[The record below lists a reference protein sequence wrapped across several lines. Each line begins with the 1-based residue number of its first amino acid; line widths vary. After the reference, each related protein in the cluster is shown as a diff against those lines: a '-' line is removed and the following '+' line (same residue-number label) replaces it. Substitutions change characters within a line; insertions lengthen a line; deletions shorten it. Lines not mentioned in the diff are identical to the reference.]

1 LRQLATVQ
9 AMVSSFFDKTQIMAE
24 SDIDKINEQIKKLD
38 VVDGGTFSIAGK
50 GLFYDDDDKI
60 DNLVKSLKDASYEK
74 LNLSGNSIGIKAAA
88 AIGDVLKLNSSIKE
102 LHLSDLFTR
111 RTLDEIPNCLKHIFD
126 AIVESG
132 AKIEMLDLSDS
143 AFGKIGADEL
153 VRFFSSPSAW
163 SLHTLLL
170 HNNGLGIGG
179 GQVIANALK
188 TAHYNS
194 KMANVKF
201 NLKTVVIGRNRLENA
216 GAMALADAFQTIG
229 TLEEIVMPQNGI
241 TGPGITE
248 LLKAFSKNPSLK
260 KIDLSDN
267 TFSKDAAFSLKD
279 MLKQLKQL
287 EFVNFDDCLLRN
299 HCAEHLAQGLALASP
314 NLSEIHLNG
323 CEFDTSAG
331 SQILLSLKSKT
342 SLSKI
347 NLNYNQ
353 FGEEGVKVIK
363 NIASDLGLADFL
375 GSLSED
381 DGSYQSGSGED
392 EEEEEEEE
400 DDDDDEEED
409 DDDDEEEDEE
419 EMSEDEFVVVE
430 SNSLNIYSPAE
441 LIEMLQTEPKLE
453 HLLALQDEHTKEEF
467 LKILTLKKDNMD
479 FCAKTIIGLS
489 SVLTPD
495 CSEEDKNLC
504 LSIWQWISDTLIDQ
518 EEVELFVN
526 SLVLHI
532 HLIRALPGMESK
544 FQLYGIYDMLFY
556 VAKEKLFSPIFYDVL
571 KFFIKR
577 KCPRVEDIDSKK
589 LLDVVESLSSRT

>member
-1 LRQLATVQ
+1 MKCIYTLITPELRQLATVIVQ

-60 DNLVKSLKDASYEK
+60 DNLVKSLKDASFEK

-88 AIGDVLKLNSSIKE
+88 AIGDVLKLNSSIK
-102 LHLSDLFTR
+102 SKQNFNYTF
-111 RTLDEIPNCLKHIFD
+111 CAVFGCQKHIFD

-299 HCAEHLAQGLALASP
+299 HCAEHLAQ
-314 NLSEIHLNG
+314 
-323 CEFDTSAG
+323 D
-331 SQILLSLKSKT
+331 
-342 SLSKI
+342 
-347 NLNYNQ
+347 NQ
-353 FGEEGVKVIK
+353 FGEKGVKVIK

-381 DGSYQSGSGED
+381 DGSYQSGSGE

-400 DDDDDEEED
+400 DDDDDD
-409 DDDDEEEDEE
+409 DDDEEDEE
-419 EMSEDEFVVVE
+419 EMSEEEFVVVE

-467 LKILTLKKDNMD
+467 LKILTV
-479 FCAKTIIGLS
+479 F
-489 SVLTPD
+489 
-495 CSEEDKNLC
+495 
-504 LSIWQWISDTLIDQ
+504 
-518 EEVELFVN
+518 
-526 SLVLHI
+526 H
-532 HLIRALPGMESK
+532 
-544 FQLYGIYDMLFY
+544 FY
-556 VAKEKLFSPIFYDVL
+556 
-571 KFFIKR
+571 
-577 KCPRVEDIDSKK
+577 
-589 LLDVVESLSSRT
+589 

>member
-1 LRQLATVQ
+1 
-9 AMVSSFFDKTQIMAE
+9 MAE
-24 SDIDKINEQIKKLD
+24 LDIDRINEQIKKLD
-38 VVDGGTFSIAGK
+38 VVDSGTFSIAGK
-50 GLFYDDDDKI
+50 GLFYDDDDEI
-60 DNLVKSLKDASYEK
+60 DNLAKSLKDASFEK

-88 AIGDVLKLNSSIKE
+88 AIGDALKLNSSIKE

-111 RTLDEIPNCLKHIFD
+111 RTLDEIPYCLKHIFD

-132 AKIEMLDLSDS
+132 AKIEILDLSDS

-153 VRFFSSPSAW
+153 VNFFSSPSAW

-188 TAHYNS
+188 TAHHNS

-216 GAMALADAFQTIG
+216 GATALADAFQTIG

-241 TGPGITE
+241 TGPGIIE

-267 TFSKDAAFSLKD
+267 TFSKDAATSLKE
-279 MLKQLKQL
+279 MLKQLKKL

-323 CEFDTSAG
+323 CEFHTSAA
-331 SQILLSLKSKT
+331 SQILLSLKSKA

-347 NLNYNQ
+347 NMNNNQ
-353 FGEEGVKVIK
+353 FGKKGVEVIK
-363 NIASDLGLADFL
+363 SIASDLGLADFL
-375 GSLSED
+375 GSLSDD
-381 DGSYQSGSGED
+381 DGSYQNGSA

-400 DDDDDEEED
+400 EEEVVV
-409 DDDDEEEDEE
+409 EQEEDEMLE
-419 EMSEDEFVVVE
+419 EEFVVVE
-430 SNSLNIYSPAE
+430 SNSLNNYSPTE
-441 LIEMLQTEPKLE
+441 LIELLQTEPKLQ
-453 HLLALQDEHTKEEF
+453 HLLALQDEHTREEF
-467 LKILTLKKDNMD
+467 LKILTLNKDDMD

-495 CSEEDKNLC
+495 CSEEDKTLC
-504 LSIWQWISDTLIDQ
+504 LSIWQWISEIFIDQ

-577 KCPRVEDIDSKK
+577 KCPKVEDIDSKK
-589 LLDVVESLSSRT
+589 LLDVIESLSSRT

>member
-1 LRQLATVQ
+1 
-9 AMVSSFFDKTQIMAE
+9 MAE
-24 SDIDKINEQIKKLD
+24 LDIDRINEQIKKLD
-38 VVDGGTFSIAGK
+38 VVDSGTFSIAGK
-50 GLFYDDDDKI
+50 GLFYDDDDRI
-60 DNLVKSLKDASYEK
+60 DNLARSLKDASFEK

-88 AIGDVLKLNSSIKE
+88 AIGDALKLNSSIKE

-111 RTLDEIPNCLKHIFD
+111 RTLDEIPYCLKHIFD

-132 AKIEMLDLSDS
+132 AKIEILDLSDS

-153 VRFFSSPSAW
+153 VNFFSSPSAW

-188 TAHYNS
+188 IAHHNS

-216 GAMALADAFQTIG
+216 GATALADAFKTIG

-241 TGPGITE
+241 TGPGIIE

-323 CEFDTSAG
+323 CEFHTSAG
-331 SQILLSLKSKT
+331 SQILLSLKSKA

-347 NLNYNQ
+347 NMNNNQ
-353 FGEEGVKVIK
+353 FGKKGVEVIK
-363 NIASDLGLADFL
+363 SIASDLGLADFL
-375 GSLSED
+375 GSLSDD
-381 DGSYQSGSGED
+381 DGSYQSGSA
-392 EEEEEEEE
+392 EEEEEEEVVVE
-400 DDDDDEEED
+400 P
-409 DDDDEEEDEE
+409 EEDEMLE
-419 EMSEDEFVVVE
+419 EEFVVVE
-430 SNSLNIYSPAE
+430 SNSLNNYSPAE
-441 LIEMLQTEPKLE
+441 LIEMLQTEPKFE
-453 HLLALQDEHTKEEF
+453 HLLALQDEHTREEF
-467 LKILTLKKDNMD
+467 LKILTLNKDDMD

-495 CSEEDKNLC
+495 CSEEDKTLC
-504 LSIWQWISDTLIDQ
+504 LSIWQWISEIFIDQ

-577 KCPRVEDIDSKK
+577 KCPKVEDIDSKK

>member
-1 LRQLATVQ
+1 
-9 AMVSSFFDKTQIMAE
+9 MAE
-24 SDIDKINEQIKKLD
+24 LDIDRINEQIKKLD
-38 VVDGGTFSIAGK
+38 VVDSGTFSIAGK
-50 GLFYDDDDKI
+50 GLFYDDDDEI
-60 DNLVKSLKDASYEK
+60 DNLAKSLKDASFEK

-88 AIGDVLKLNSSIKE
+88 AIGDALKLNSSIKE

-111 RTLDEIPNCLKHIFD
+111 RTLDEIPYCLKHIFD

-132 AKIEMLDLSDS
+132 AKIEILDLSDS

-153 VRFFSSPSAW
+153 VNFFSSPSAW

-188 TAHYNS
+188 TAHHNS

-216 GAMALADAFQTIG
+216 GATALADAFQVFFDKQESQRFDNINEMLFSSFLFPLQQQTIG

-241 TGPGITE
+241 TGPGIIE

-267 TFSKDAAFSLKD
+267 TFSKDAATSLKE
-279 MLKQLKQL
+279 MLKQLKKL

-323 CEFDTSAG
+323 CEFHTSAA
-331 SQILLSLKSKT
+331 SQILLSLKSKA

-347 NLNYNQ
+347 NMNNNQ
-353 FGEEGVKVIK
+353 FGKKGVEVIK
-363 NIASDLGLADFL
+363 SIASDLGLADFL
-375 GSLSED
+375 GSLSDD
-381 DGSYQSGSGED
+381 DGSYQNGSA

-400 DDDDDEEED
+400 EEEVVV
-409 DDDDEEEDEE
+409 EQEEDEMLE
-419 EMSEDEFVVVE
+419 EEFVVVE
-430 SNSLNIYSPAE
+430 SNSLNNYSPTE
-441 LIEMLQTEPKLE
+441 LIELLQTEPKLQ
-453 HLLALQDEHTKEEF
+453 HLLALQDEHTREEF
-467 LKILTLKKDNMD
+467 LKILTLNKDDMD

-495 CSEEDKNLC
+495 CSEEDKTLC
-504 LSIWQWISDTLIDQ
+504 LSIWQWISEIFIDQ

-577 KCPRVEDIDSKK
+577 KCPKVEDIDSKK
-589 LLDVVESLSSRT
+589 LLDVIESLSSRT

>member
-1 LRQLATVQ
+1 
-9 AMVSSFFDKTQIMAE
+9 MAE
-24 SDIDKINEQIKKLD
+24 LDIDRINEQIKKLD
-38 VVDGGTFSIAGK
+38 VVDSGTFSIAGK

-60 DNLVKSLKDASYEK
+60 DNLARSLKDASFEK

-88 AIGDVLKLNSSIKE
+88 AIGDALKLNSSIKE

-111 RTLDEIPNCLKHIFD
+111 RTLDEIPYCLKHIFD

-132 AKIEMLDLSDS
+132 AKIEILDLSDS

-153 VRFFSSPSAW
+153 VNFFSSPSAW

-188 TAHYNS
+188 TAHHNS

-216 GAMALADAFQTIG
+216 GATALADAFKTIG

-241 TGPGITE
+241 TGPGIIE

-314 NLSEIHLNG
+314 N
-323 CEFDTSAG
+323 FAG
-331 SQILLSLKSKT
+331 SQILLSLKSKA

-347 NLNYNQ
+347 NMNNNQ
-353 FGEEGVKVIK
+353 FGKKGVEVIK
-363 NIASDLGLADFL
+363 SIASDLGLADFL
-375 GSLSED
+375 GSLSDD
-381 DGSYQSGSGED
+381 DGSYQSGSA

-400 DDDDDEEED
+400 VVEP
-409 DDDDEEEDEE
+409 EEDEMLE
-419 EMSEDEFVVVE
+419 EEFVVVE
-430 SNSLNIYSPAE
+430 SNSLNNYSPAE

-453 HLLALQDEHTKEEF
+453 HLFALQDEHTREEF
-467 LKILTLKKDNMD
+467 LKILTLNKDDMD

-495 CSEEDKNLC
+495 CSEEDKTLC
-504 LSIWQWISDTLIDQ
+504 LSIWQWISEIFIDQ

-577 KCPRVEDIDSKK
+577 KCPKVEDIDSKK

>member
-1 LRQLATVQ
+1 
-9 AMVSSFFDKTQIMAE
+9 MAE
-24 SDIDKINEQIKKLD
+24 LDIDRINEQIKKLD
-38 VVDGGTFSIAGK
+38 VVDSGTFSIAGK

-60 DNLVKSLKDASYEK
+60 DNLARSLKDASFEK

-88 AIGDVLKLNSSIKE
+88 AIGDALKLNSSIKE

-111 RTLDEIPNCLKHIFD
+111 RTLDEIPYCLKHIFD

-132 AKIEMLDLSDS
+132 AKIEILDLSDS

-153 VRFFSSPSAW
+153 VNFFSSPSAW

-188 TAHYNS
+188 TAHHNS

-216 GAMALADAFQTIG
+216 GATALADAFKTIG

-241 TGPGITE
+241 TGPGIIE

-323 CEFDTSAG
+323 CEFHTSAG
-331 SQILLSLKSKT
+331 SQILLSLKSKA

-347 NLNYNQ
+347 NMNNNQ
-353 FGEEGVKVIK
+353 FGKKGVEVIK
-363 NIASDLGLADFL
+363 SIASDLGLADFL
-375 GSLSED
+375 GSLSDD
-381 DGSYQSGSGED
+381 DGSYQSGSA

-400 DDDDDEEED
+400 VVEP
-409 DDDDEEEDEE
+409 EEDEMLE
-419 EMSEDEFVVVE
+419 EEFVVVE
-430 SNSLNIYSPAE
+430 SNSLNNYSPAE

-453 HLLALQDEHTKEEF
+453 HLFALQDEHTREEF
-467 LKILTLKKDNMD
+467 LKILTLNKDDMD

-495 CSEEDKNLC
+495 CSEEDKTLC
-504 LSIWQWISDTLIDQ
+504 LSIWQWISEIFIDQ

-577 KCPRVEDIDSKK
+577 KCPKVEDIDSKK

>member
-1 LRQLATVQ
+1 
-9 AMVSSFFDKTQIMAE
+9 MAE
-24 SDIDKINEQIKKLD
+24 LDIDRINEQIKKLD
-38 VVDGGTFSIAGK
+38 VVDNGTFSIAGK
-50 GLFYDDDDKI
+50 GLFYDDDDEI
-60 DNLVKSLKDASYEK
+60 DNLAKSLKDASFEK

-88 AIGDVLKLNSSIKE
+88 AIGDALKLNSSIKE

-111 RTLDEIPNCLKHIFD
+111 RTLDEIPYCLKHIFD

-132 AKIEMLDLSDS
+132 AKIEILDLSDS

-153 VRFFSSPSAW
+153 VNFFSSPSAW

-188 TAHYNS
+188 TAHHNS

-216 GAMALADAFQTIG
+216 GATALADAFQTIG

-241 TGPGITE
+241 TGPGIIE

-267 TFSKDAAFSLKD
+267 TFSKDAAISLKE
-279 MLKQLKQL
+279 MLKQLKKL

-323 CEFDTSAG
+323 CEFHTSAA
-331 SQILLSLKSKT
+331 SQILLSLKSKA

-347 NLNYNQ
+347 NMNNNQ
-353 FGEEGVKVIK
+353 FGKKGVEVIK
-363 NIASDLGLADFL
+363 SIASDLGLADFL
-375 GSLSED
+375 GSLSDD
-381 DGSYQSGSGED
+381 DGSYQNGSA

-400 DDDDDEEED
+400 VEEEVVV
-409 DDDDEEEDEE
+409 EQEEDEMLE
-419 EMSEDEFVVVE
+419 EEFVVVE
-430 SNSLNIYSPAE
+430 SNSLNNYSPTE
-441 LIEMLQTEPKLE
+441 LIELLQTEPKLQ
-453 HLLALQDEHTKEEF
+453 HLLALQDEHTREEF
-467 LKILTLKKDNMD
+467 LKILTLNKDDMD

-495 CSEEDKNLC
+495 CSEEDKTLC
-504 LSIWQWISDTLIDQ
+504 LSIWQWISEIFIDQ

-577 KCPRVEDIDSKK
+577 KCPKVEDIDSKK
-589 LLDVVESLSSRT
+589 LLDVIESLSSRT